1 MTLDEVRFWGAVL
14 FFVGLGGATALA
26 FWVTREDR

>member
-1 MTLDEVRFWGAVL
+1 MDPETVNTWGAVL

-26 FWVTREDR
+26 FWATREDR